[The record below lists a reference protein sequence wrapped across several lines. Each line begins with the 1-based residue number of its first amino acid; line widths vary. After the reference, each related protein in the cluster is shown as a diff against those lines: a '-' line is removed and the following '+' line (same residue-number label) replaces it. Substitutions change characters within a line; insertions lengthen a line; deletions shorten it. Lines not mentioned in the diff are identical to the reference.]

1 MSEVSM
7 TFLSSGSQKPSEDP
21 ESAIAPGQSN
31 TSHWMSPDDTCALTL
46 ARSGVSAICTSMPV
60 SLVNG
65 STYAVWIAFR
75 YAPPQDINEI
85 LSAALALPGLS
96 SSGPPT
102 AASAVPVIN
111 VRRVTG
117 DRLPVTMSAIV

>member
-1 MSEVSM
+1 MSEVSI
-7 TFLSSGSQKPSEDP
+7 TLLSSFSQKPSEEPD
-21 ESAIAPGQSN
+21 SAIAPGQSN

-65 STYAVWIAFR
+65 STNAVWIAFR

-85 LSAALALPGLS
+85 CSAALALPGVS
-96 SSGPPT
+96 SSGPLT

-111 VRRVTG
+111 VLRVTAN
-117 DRLPVTMSAIV
+117 RLPVTTFAIM